1 MGKKVISV
9 RPAGRGDVFNLLVPD
24 THNYAI
30 SGGVIV
36 SNCDETR
43 YFCMTRPLRAA
54 YAPMSRKDWT
64 DTMRMFYDNAD
75 AAGKQELLRKW
86 GMAS

>member
-1 MGKKVISV
+1 MYIFSTCEDFIRTVPLLQYDGSK
-9 RPAGRGDVFNLLVPD
+9 PEDVD
-24 THNYAI
+24 TDGEDHIA
-30 SGGVIV
+30 
-36 SNCDETR
+36 DETR
-43 YFCMTRPLRAA
+43 YFVMTRPLKAA

-64 DTMRMFYDNAD
+64 DSMRMFYDNAD